1 MEGGANKRAR
11 VRRSDFSRMHANVL
25 LTDTIT
31 KLRTTCV
38 LTTPI
43 LFPSMAST
51 FSSSSFSI
59 RGLTS
64 SDFTAAVLALDFV
77 APRNTLM
84 VSVAV
89 LVATMFMS
97 LALLRAFSTAT
108 FCSAHVVS
116 SSLVLFT
123 FPWYLMRSFAF
134 LARSLMAFFAPSSI
148 STTLRTVEVMGV
160 WGGDGKM
167 KETEM
172 MRRKKQRTD

>member
-1 MEGGANKRAR
+1 
-11 VRRSDFSRMHANVL
+11 MHANVL
-25 LTDTIT
+25 LTQIQIT
-31 KLRTTCV
+31 KLRTTRV

-43 LFPSMAST
+43 SFPSMAST

-77 APRNTLM
+77 APRNTL

-89 LVATMFMS
+89 LVATTFMS

-134 LARSLMAFFAPSSI
+134 LARSFMAFFAPSSI

-160 WGGDGKM
+160 GGRRKDGGDGDD
-167 KETEM
+167 ETEETEG
-172 MRRKKQRTD
+172 R